1 MCRQSFVLLCC
12 SMEFGED
19 FPNQIAPFPY
29 NAIADLMPIDEVS
42 TTTQRT
48 RSSTILVSS
57 FIGLEP
63 YYFICNILEMDT
75 IIFIKLFRSA
85 FVNDHF
91 VRFLVV
97 QRKLRSFI
105 CELSFISIYYIL
117 FLTERS
123 FSKNYRFLQFIQFF
137 HNFVWKLVH
146 FVHSFFSFNQM
157 IKKWFIY
164 SVTHP

>member
-1 MCRQSFVLLCC
+1 VQTELCIVMLQYGIRRGFSKPNSSLPVQCYCWLDAYRWSFHNYTA
-12 SMEFGED
+12 
-19 FPNQIAPFPY
+19 NQVFNY
-29 NAIADLMPIDEVS
+29 SCMF
-42 TTTQRT
+42 
-48 RSSTILVSS
+48 

-63 YYFICNILEMDT
+63 YCFICNILEMDT

-146 FVHSFFSFNQM
+146 FVHSFFSFNQ
-157 IKKWFIY
+157 IFKKWFIY